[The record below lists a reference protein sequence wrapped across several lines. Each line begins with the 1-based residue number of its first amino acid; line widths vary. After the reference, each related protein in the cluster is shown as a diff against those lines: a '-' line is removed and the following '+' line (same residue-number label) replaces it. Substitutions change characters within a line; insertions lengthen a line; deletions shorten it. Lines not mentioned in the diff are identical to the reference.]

1 MMRTLPV
8 LYLTAVALFTLTG
21 CATTPAS
28 RFYVLS
34 PVTGDTGAQS
44 AESAPAIG
52 VGPVELPDYLD
63 RPQIAVRSG
72 PYELRYNETQRWAE
86 DLRDNVTT
94 VLAQNLSRLV
104 PTNQVV
110 RFPWGRLTR
119 VDFQV
124 VAEISRFDAD
134 ESGTVVLSANWKL
147 YRGEGREIIAE
158 RRSVLSETFHGTDYT
173 EIVAAQSRA
182 LDAFSREI
190 AAAIRAAASH

>member
-1 MMRTLPV
+1 MMRTLAV
-8 LYLTAVALFTLTG
+8 LYLTAVALSALTG
-21 CATTPAS
+21 CAAAPPS

-34 PVTGDTGAQS
+34 PVAGDAGAHP

-63 RPQIAVRSG
+63 RPQIALRSG
-72 PYELRYNETQRWAE
+72 PYELRYNETRRWAE
-86 DLRDNVTT
+86 DLRDNVTS
-94 VLAQNLSRLV
+94 VLAENLSRLV

-124 VAEISRFDAD
+124 VAQISRFDAD

-147 YRGEGREIIAE
+147 YRGEGRDVIAE
-158 RRSVLSETFHGTDYT
+158 KKSVLSETFRGTDYT

-190 AAAIRAAASH
+190 AAAIRMAASH